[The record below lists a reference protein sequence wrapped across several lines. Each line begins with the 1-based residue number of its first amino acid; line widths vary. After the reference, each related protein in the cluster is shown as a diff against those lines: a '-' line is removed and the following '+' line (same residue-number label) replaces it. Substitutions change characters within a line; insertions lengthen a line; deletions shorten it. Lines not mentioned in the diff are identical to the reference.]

1 MPGKSRRKRG
11 KHIQASKTR
20 SRQHAGPAAQ
30 VQATSKTP
38 EPVFRNTAAP
48 RDASVTR
55 PSASPGVI
63 QHPYIT
69 SELRTIGVLTV
80 IMIIILFVLY
90 IVLT

>member
-11 KHIQASKTR
+11 KHVQPGKTR
-20 SRQHAGPAAQ
+20 SRQHTGPAAQ
-30 VQATSKTP
+30 VKAASRTP

-48 RDASVTR
+48 RDTAVTR

-69 SELRTIGVLTV
+69 SELRTIGILAAL
-80 IMIIILFVLY
+80 MITILFVLY